1 MSALVLAALVT
12 LAAPPATP
20 KVAVTDAY
28 HGVEVTEDYRWLED
42 WADAKVKA
50 WSEAQNKHT
59 RGVLDVLPGVAGIRA
74 RVEQILGAKTVSW
87 RDLSSRGAVTFAMKR
102 QPPKQQ
108 PFLVVLTS
116 VDDLTTERVLVDPTA
131 LDESGLTHVDWYAPS
146 PDGALVAVS
155 LSKGGTESGDVHVF
169 DVATGK
175 ATGEV
180 VPRVNGGTAGGD
192 LAWLPDG
199 KGFFYTRYPRGKE
212 RAEEDMN
219 FYQQLYFHRL
229 GDETQDDRYELGKD
243 LPRIAEIQLEL
254 HEPSGRLLATVQKGD
269 GGQFAHFLRSKDG
282 KWRQFSVFGD
292 RVVQA
297 AFGPRDDLYVLT
309 RKDAPKGKLLRV
321 QIADLDVKGAPT
333 VVAEGEDNIVEDFW
347 GAPTIHPSA
356 SRLFVVYQLGGP
368 GEIRVF
374 DLAGAPQPKPQQ
386 LPVSAVGGITPLGGD
401 AILFTNMS
409 YLNPAAWYR
418 YDAATKQTST
428 TALVSTAP
436 ARFDDSEVRRELA
449 TSKDGTKVPLN
460 IMLPKGAKLDGTRAC
475 VVTGYGGY
483 GVSLEPWF
491 SASAA
496 IPLEQG
502 LVKVVANLRGGGEFG
517 EAWHL
522 QGNLTHK
529 QNVFDDFAAGIEH
542 LKKRGYCAASRVGI
556 VGGSNGGLLM
566 GATMVQNPALPKAVV
581 SYVGIYDM
589 LRVELSSNGA
599 FNIPE
604 FGTVENADHFAAM
617 RAYSPYHNVADGT
630 KYPPTLFLTGA
641 NDPRV
646 DPMQSRKMTARLQ
659 AANGAET
666 PILLRTSSDT
676 GHGGGTK
683 LAARIDE
690 MTDHFSFLFH
700 HLGVKYALP
709 GE

>member
-1 MSALVLAALVT
+1 MSTLVLAAFVT
-12 LAAPPATP
+12 LAAPPTTP
-20 KVAVTDAY
+20 KVAVTDTY
-28 HGVEVTEDYRWLED
+28 HGEKVTEDYRWLED

-59 RGVLDVLPGVAGIRA
+59 RAAIDVLPGVATIRT
-74 RVEQILGAKTVSW
+74 RVEQLLGAKTVSW
-87 RDLSSRGAVTFAMKR
+87 RGLSHSGGLTFAMKR

-108 PFLVVLTS
+108 PFLVVLKS
-116 VDDLTTERVLVDPTA
+116 VDDLSSERVLVDPTA
-131 LDESGLTHVDWYAPS
+131 LDESGLTHIDWYVPS
-146 PDGALVAVS
+146 PDGSLVAVS
-155 LSKGGTESGDVHVF
+155 LSKGGTESGDVHLF
-169 DVATGK
+169 DVASGK

-199 KGFFYTRYPRGKE
+199 KAFFYTRYPRGEE
-212 RAEEDMN
+212 RAKEDMN
-219 FYQQLYFHRL
+219 FYQQLYLHRL
-229 GDETQDDRYELGKD
+229 GDKTGSDRYELGKD
-243 LPRIAEIQLEL
+243 LPRIAEIQLNL
-254 HEPSGRLLATVQKGD
+254 HQSSGRLLATVQKGD
-269 GGQFAHFLRSKDG
+269 GGEFSHHLRSKDG

-297 AFGPRDDLYVLT
+297 AFGPKEDLYVLT
-309 RKDAPKGKLLRV
+309 RRDAPKGKLLHV
-321 QIADLDVKGAPT
+321 KIADLDVKGAP
-333 VVAEGEDNIVEDFW
+333 VVLAEGTDNIVEDFW
-347 GAPTIHPSA
+347 GAPTIHPA
-356 SRLFVVYQLGGP
+356 ATKLFVVYQLGGP

-374 DLAGAPQPKPQQ
+374 DLAGAPQPKPKQ
-386 LPVSAVGGITPLGGD
+386 LAVSAVGGITPLGGD
-401 AILFTNMS
+401 AILFNNMS
-409 YLNPAAWYR
+409 YLDPAAWYR
-418 YDAATKQTST
+418 YDAVSKQTGK

-436 ARFDDSEVRRELA
+436 ARFDDSEVRREFA

-475 VVTGYGGY
+475 VITGYGGY

-491 SASAA
+491 STSAA
-496 IPLEQG
+496 VLLEQG
-502 LVKVVANLRGGGEFG
+502 VIKVVANLRGGGEFG

-522 QGNLTHK
+522 EGNLTRK
-529 QNVFDDFAAGIEH
+529 QNVFDDFAAGIAH
-542 LKKRGYCAASRVGI
+542 MKKRGYCATARVGI

-566 GATMVQNPALPKAVV
+566 GATMVQNPKIAKAVV

-604 FGTVENADHFAAM
+604 FGTVKNAAHFKAM

-630 KYPPTLFLTGA
+630 AYPPTLFLTGA

-659 AANGAET
+659 AANTAKT

-690 MTDHFSFLFH
+690 MSDHFSFLFH
-700 HLGVKYALP
+700 HLDVKYVAP
-709 GE
+709 KK